1 MDARFSL
8 LIAVAGLMH
17 GSVAMAGPA
26 ITLFFEE
33 RAPYAVR
40 SGEGVQGLTASPAAQ
55 AFKAADVLFV
65 WEMGSISRQ
74 MHMLRENQGPHCVVG
89 WFKTSERMKYA
100 KFTKPIY
107 RDGPI
112 VALAR
117 SDFSFAPGRTL
128 AEALAIPG
136 VRVLVRG
143 KYSYGSYI
151 DGALRR
157 IQPALVAS
165 PLPNVQL
172 IDLIMGKRADFM
184 FASEEESINLL
195 RRAANKA
202 HNLQVKRFSDLLP
215 GVERHIACTRSVPDE
230 IIGRLNSAITF
241 K

>member
-1 MDARFSL
+1 VDARFCM

-17 GSVAMAGPA
+17 GSAAMAGPA

-33 RAPYAVR
+33 RAPYVVR
-40 SGEGVQGLTASPAAQ
+40 NGDGVEGLTASPAAQ
-55 AFKAADVLFV
+55 AFKAADVAFV
-65 WEMGSISRQ
+65 WEVGSMSRQ
-74 MHMLRENQGPHCVVG
+74 MHMLRENQGPHCMVG
-89 WFKTSERMKYA
+89 WFKTSERMTYA

-117 SDFSFAPGRTL
+117 REFSFGPGRTV
-128 AEALAIPG
+128 AEALSLPG

-151 DGALRR
+151 DAALRR

-172 IDLIMGKRADFM
+172 IDLLMGNRADFM

-195 RRAANKA
+195 RRAANRA
-202 HNLQVKRFSDLLP
+202 NNLQVMRFSDVLP

-230 IIGRLNSAITF
+230 IIGRLNRAITF